1 MILDTLENASLYR
14 PISKGLAA
22 AFDYLRHTDL
32 LALPSG
38 RVEIAG
44 PELYAAVHEY
54 HGKGPNEPLIY
65 EAHRKYIDVQY
76 IIRGCE
82 RMGITHLKNVAIT
95 KPFDEAIDALL
106 GTAEGDIITV
116 PAGSFVVFY
125 PHDLHAPGIS
135 GGGDAAIK
143 KIVVKVAVGS

>member
-1 MILDTLENASLYR
+1 MILDTLENAPLYR
-14 PISKGLAA
+14 PISKGLSA

-54 HGKGPNEPLIY
+54 HGKAPSEALVW
-65 EAHRKYIDVQY
+65 EAHRRYIDVQY
-76 IIRGCE
+76 VIRGVE
-82 RMGITHLKNVAIT
+82 RMGITHLKNVSIT
-95 KPFDEAIDALL
+95 KPYDEAIDALL
-106 GTAEGDIITV
+106 GTATGDIVTV

-135 GGGDAAIK
+135 GGGDEAIK